1 MKLLASDYDG
11 TLRYEP
17 KVVEED
23 LDALKRWQQAGNLF
37 VVVTGR
43 SMESF
48 MQELKENDFQCDF
61 IVLNNG
67 GVIYDGAGK
76 CLEVRYLDFDKAMEL
91 IEYIRTLPCASYVL
105 NDGYHR
111 HRVVIDASQK
121 DLKYGDMPQEKDE
134 KEILE
139 GGKIAQIVIS
149 LSDDELA
156 ASIVRYINEQFSGF
170 IQAYANRNCVDIV
183 PVGVSKAEGLA
194 YVAYYAGLSEEDVYA
209 IGDSYND
216 LPMIEEFHGFSVMGA
231 PEKIKESS
239 KQVYLSVADC
249 IDDLLK

>member
-23 LDALKRWQQAGNLF
+23 LDAVKRWQNAGNLF

-48 MQELKENDFQCDF
+48 LQELENNDFHCDF

-67 GVIYDGAGK
+67 GVVYDGSGK
-76 CLEVRYLDFDKAMEL
+76 CLQVSYLDFDKALEL

-105 NDGYHR
+105 NDGFHR
-111 HRVVIDASQK
+111 HRVVIDPSQE
-121 DLKYGDMPQEKDE
+121 DVKYANMPQEKDE
-134 KEILE
+134 EALLN

-149 LSDDELA
+149 LNDDELA
-156 ASIVRYINEQFSGF
+156 QRIVRYVNEQFNGY
-170 IQAYANRNCVDIV
+170 IEAYANRNCVDIV
-183 PVGVSKAEGLA
+183 PVGISKAEGLS
-194 YVAYYAGLSEEDVYA
+194 YVLQYLGIDDDDVYT
-209 IGDSYND
+209 IGDSFND
-216 LPMIEEFHGFSVMGA
+216 LPMIEAYHGFSVGMA
-231 PEKIKESS
+231 PEEIREKSE
-239 KQVYLSVADC
+239 QVYLSVADC
-249 IDDLLK
+249 IEDLMR

>member
-17 KVVEED
+17 KVVKED

-67 GVIYDGAGK
+67 GVIYDGSGK
-76 CLEVRYLDFDKAMEL
+76 CLGVRYLDFDKAMEL

-170 IQAYANRNCVDIV
+170 IQAYACLLYTSRARTVLKMSMTI
-183 PVGVSKAEGLA
+183 KW
-194 YVAYYAGLSEEDVYA
+194 LSR
-209 IGDSYND
+209 STCQQ
-216 LPMIEEFHGFSVMGA
+216 MGQRRQRFPILQCSWNLRA
-231 PEKIKESS
+231 LRSFRSII
-239 KQVYLSVADC
+239 L
-249 IDDLLK
+249 I

>member
-17 KVVEED
+17 KVVKED
-23 LDALKRWQQAGNLF
+23 LEAVKRWQQAGNLF

-48 MQELKENDFQCDF
+48 KQELSENDFRCDF

-67 GVIYDGAGK
+67 GVIYDGMGN
-76 CLEVRYLDFDKAMEL
+76 CLQVRYLDFDKAMEV
-91 IEYIRTLPCASYVL
+91 IDYIHTLPCASYVL

-121 DLKYGDMPQEKDE
+121 DLKYGDMPQEKSE
-134 KEILE
+134 QAILE
-139 GGKIAQIVIS
+139 GGKISQIVIS
-149 LSDDELA
+149 LNDEELA
-156 ASIVRYINEQFSGF
+156 ATIVRYINEQFSGH

-183 PVGVSKAEGLA
+183 PLGVSKAEGLA
-194 YVAYYAGLSEEDVYA
+194 YVAHYASVADEDVYA

-216 LPMIEEFHGFSVMGA
+216 LPMIEEFHGYSVAMA
-231 PEKIKESS
+231 PQEVREHSE
-239 KQVYLSVADC
+239 QVYLSVAAC
-249 IDDLLK
+249 IEELLK